1 MRKKHNLSPVILFF
15 FSSTYHHHKS
25 GNPID
30 CPCPIVYTTS
40 LSLSLADTLGRR
52 CVETVYPCRLPLY
65 LGASSL
71 AHGESGRMRCD
82 FQQV

>member
-40 LSLSLADTLGRR
+40 FSFSCRHHHHHEAPVCENCIPLSPPSLS
-52 CVETVYPCRLPLY
+52 RLFFARAWRERTHAL
-65 LGASSL
+65 
-71 AHGESGRMRCD
+71 
-82 FQQV
+82 